1 MSLRRYAAVL
11 DAAETPR
18 EAEARAFRH
27 VNALLA
33 SAADT
38 PSRVAALH
46 KTHQLWGILLAGLID
61 PGHGLPAELKGRLA
75 SLGLWAQR
83 ECFVRMGDSGSLEP
97 LMAVHRDMIEALC
110 ARPAAPEA
118 GVATASPGQRFVPAV
133 A

>member
-1 MSLRRYAAVL
+1 MSFRRYAAVL

-33 SAADT
+33 AAADT

-46 KTHQLWGILLAGLID
+46 KTHQLWGILLSALVEPD
-61 PGHGLPAELKGRLA
+61 HPMPADLRARLA

-83 ECFVRMGDSGSLEP
+83 ECFARMGDDGSLEP
-97 LMAVHRDMIEALC
+97 LMAVHRDMIEALS
-110 ARPAAPEA
+110 ARPAAAAPA
-118 GVATASPGQRFVPAV
+118 VATAPAAQAFVPAV

>member
-33 SAADT
+33 AAADT

-46 KTHQLWGILLAGLID
+46 KTHQLWGILLTDLAS
-61 PGHGLPAELKGRLA
+61 PANALPSELKARLA

-83 ECFVRMGDSGSLEP
+83 ECFVRMSDAASLEP
-97 LMAVHRDMIEALC
+97 LMAVHRDMIEALS
-110 ARPAAPEA
+110 ARPSSVAADPKAAPA
-118 GVATASPGQRFVPAV
+118 GQRFVPAV

>member
-1 MSLRRYAAVL
+1 MSFRRYAAVL

-33 SAADT
+33 AATDT

-46 KTHQLWGILLAGLID
+46 KTHQLWGILLAALAD
-61 PGHGLPAELKGRLA
+61 PANPLPTELKSRLA

-83 ECFVRMGDSGSLEP
+83 ECFARMGDAGSLEP
-97 LMAVHRDMIEALC
+97 LMAVHRDMIEGLS
-110 ARPAAPEA
+110 ARPAA
-118 GVATASPGQRFVPAV
+118 ATAEPSAAPQGQRFVPAV

>member
-1 MSLRRYAAVL
+1 MSLRRYAAAL

-33 SAADT
+33 AVTDT

-46 KTHQLWGILLAGLID
+46 KAHQLWGILLSSLID
-61 PGHGLPAELKGRLA
+61 PHHPMPVELKARLA

-83 ECFVRMGDSGSLEP
+83 ECFARMGDGGSFEP
-97 LMAVHRDMIEALC
+97 LMAVHRDMIEALS
-110 ARPAAPEA
+110 ARPSAAAPPA
-118 GVATASPGQRFVPAV
+118 AAAAPGERFVPAV

>member
-1 MSLRRYAAVL
+1 MSFRRYAAVL

-27 VNALLA
+27 VNGLLA
-33 SAADT
+33 AAADA

-46 KTHQLWGILLAGLID
+46 KTHQLWGILLTDLASSAN
-61 PGHGLPAELKGRLA
+61 GLPSELKARLA

-83 ECFVRMGDSGSLEP
+83 ECFVRMSDAASLEP
-97 LMAVHRDMIEALC
+97 LMAVHRDMIEALS
-110 ARPAAPEA
+110 ARPPAAAAEPSAAPA
-118 GVATASPGQRFVPAV
+118 GQRFVPAV

>member
-1 MSLRRYAAVL
+1 MSVRRYAAVL

-33 SAADT
+33 AAQDV
-38 PSRVAALH
+38 PARVAALH
-46 KTHQLWGILLAGLID
+46 KAHQLWGILLAGLAD
-61 PGHGLPAELKGRLA
+61 PANALPAELKGRLA

-83 ECFVRMGDSGSLEP
+83 ECFARMTDAGSLEP
-97 LMAVHRDMIEALC
+97 LMAVHRDMIEALT
-110 ARPAAPEA
+110 ARPPAPAAGSAPER
-118 GVATASPGQRFVPAV
+118 PFVSAV

>member
-1 MSLRRYAAVL
+1 MSFRRYAAVL

-33 SAADT
+33 AATDT

-46 KTHQLWGILLAGLID
+46 KTHQLWGILLAALAD
-61 PGHGLPAELKGRLA
+61 PANPLPTELKARLA

-83 ECFVRMGDSGSLEP
+83 ECFARMGDAASLEP
-97 LMAVHRDMIEALC
+97 LMAVHRDMIEALS
-110 ARPAAPEA
+110 ARPVAATAEPSAAPQ
-118 GVATASPGQRFVPAV
+118 GQRFVPAV

>member
-27 VNALLA
+27 VNGLLA
-33 SAADT
+33 AAADT

-46 KTHQLWGILLAGLID
+46 KTHQLWGILLTDLAS
-61 PGHGLPAELKGRLA
+61 PANPLPAELKGRLA

-83 ECFVRMGDSGSLEP
+83 ECFVRMGDAASLEP
-97 LMAVHRDMIEALC
+97 LMAVHRDMIEALS
-110 ARPAAPEA
+110 ARPPAAAADPQA
-118 GVATASPGQRFVPAV
+118 QPAGQRFVPAV

>member
-1 MSLRRYAAVL
+1 MSFRRYAAVL

-33 SAADT
+33 AATDT

-46 KTHQLWGILLAGLID
+46 KTHQLWGILLAALAD
-61 PGHGLPAELKGRLA
+61 PANSLPTELKSRLA

-83 ECFVRMGDSGSLEP
+83 ECFARMSDAASLEP
-97 LMAVHRDMIEALC
+97 LMAVHRDMIEALS
-110 ARPAAPEA
+110 ARPAA
-118 GVATASPGQRFVPAV
+118 ATAEASAAPAGQRFVPAV

>member
-1 MSLRRYAAVL
+1 MSFRRYAAVL

-33 SAADT
+33 AATDT

-46 KTHQLWGILLAGLID
+46 KTHQLWGILLSSLTEPDHPMPI
-61 PGHGLPAELKGRLA
+61 ELKARLA

-83 ECFVRMGDSGSLEP
+83 ECFARMGDAASLEP
-97 LMAVHRDMIEALC
+97 LMAVHRDMIEALS
-110 ARPAAPEA
+110 ARPPTTAAEPSAAPA
-118 GVATASPGQRFVPAV
+118 GQRFVPAV